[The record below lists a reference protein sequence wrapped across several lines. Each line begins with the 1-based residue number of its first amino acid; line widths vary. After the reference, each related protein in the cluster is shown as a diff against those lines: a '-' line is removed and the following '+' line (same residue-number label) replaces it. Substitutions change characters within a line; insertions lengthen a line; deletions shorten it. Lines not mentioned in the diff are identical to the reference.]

1 MEYGTW
7 CIVLNLKDNIQ
18 QVVFGKVIILVHFV
32 HKFQYQITQIE
43 EKIYTFLNKYLTP
56 IS

>member
-32 HKFQYQITQIE
+32 HKFQYQIIQIE
-43 EKIYTFLNKYLTP
+43 EKLKRKFTHF
-56 IS
+56 